1 MISFGGL
8 FAGAVLLALLLDAI
22 FGEPDWLWRRMP
34 HPVVFFGRAISFFE
48 TRFNR
53 PKDQSALSGRLAGA
67 FSLTVLLLL
76 GCALGTGIQ
85 LGLMTLGGIG
95 YVLIAVIASTLLA
108 QKSLYEHVER
118 VAVPLSQSDL
128 PSART
133 AVSMI
138 VGRDTSKLDKAGVTR
153 AAIESLAENYS
164 DGIVAPLFWMVLFGL
179 PGLICYKIANT
190 ADSMIGHK
198 NERYLYFGWAAAR
211 LDDVL
216 NFIPARITMILLLFS
231 PVSLRRERAAAFQPW
246 SRFFADARR
255 HRSPNAG
262 WPEGAMAR
270 RLDIALSGPRYYE
283 GVLVDEPF
291 VNDTGR
297 RQIGADDIALA
308 LKLYSRACQCQFLI
322 VAVLGVFAL
331 T

>member
-1 MISFGGL
+1 MIPFGGL
-8 FAGAVLLALLLDAI
+8 FAGSVLLALLLDAV

-34 HPVVFFGRAISFFE
+34 HPVVLFGKAISFFE
-48 TRFNR
+48 TRFNS
-53 PKDQSALSGRLAGA
+53 PKDHSALSGRLAGA
-67 FSLTVLLLL
+67 FSLAILLLL

-85 LGLMTLGGIG
+85 LGFMLLGGVG
-95 YVLIAVIASTLLA
+95 YVLIGVIASTLLA

-118 VAVPLSQSDL
+118 VSVPLFRSDL
-128 PSART
+128 PGART

-138 VGRDTSKLDKAGVTR
+138 VGRDTSKLDEAGVTR

-164 DGIVAPLFWMVLFGL
+164 DGIVAPLFWLVLFGL
-179 PGLICYKIANT
+179 PGLICYKIVNT
-190 ADSMIGHK
+190 ADSMIGHR

-216 NFIPARITMILLLFS
+216 NLIPARITMILLLFS
-231 PVSLRRERAAAFQPW
+231 PVSLHRSRTVAFQPW
-246 SRFFADARR
+246 VRFFADARR

-291 VNDTGR
+291 VNDSGR
-297 RQIGADDIALA
+297 RQIGADDITLA
-308 LKLYSRACQCQFLI
+308 LKLYIRACQCQFVI
-322 VAVLGVFAL
+322 VALLGVWAI
-331 T
+331 

>member
-1 MISFGGL
+1 
-8 FAGAVLLALLLDAI
+8 
-22 FGEPDWLWRRMP
+22 
-34 HPVVFFGRAISFFE
+34 
-48 TRFNR
+48 
-53 PKDQSALSGRLAGA
+53 
-67 FSLTVLLLL
+67 
-76 GCALGTGIQ
+76 
-85 LGLMTLGGIG
+85 
-95 YVLIAVIASTLLA
+95 
-108 QKSLYEHVER
+108 
-118 VAVPLSQSDL
+118 
-128 PSART
+128 
-133 AVSMI
+133 
-138 VGRDTSKLDKAGVTR
+138 
-153 AAIESLAENYS
+153 
-164 DGIVAPLFWMVLFGL
+164 
-179 PGLICYKIANT
+179 
-190 ADSMIGHK
+190 MIGHR

-231 PVSLRRERAAAFQPW
+231 PVSLHRDRAAAFQPW

-270 RLDIALSGPRYYE
+270 RLDIALSGPRYYD

-297 RQIGADDIALA
+297 RQIGADNIALA